1 MKKFLAMLMALVLAA
16 SCAMAAE
23 PYLPFYSAY
32 PATPDGNAWLEI
44 PNEYEFFVVPMSYS
58 MAYVMDPYEMSMNR
72 IGIFVHVPEGYVRQP
87 GDEDMTGFAED
98 GRKVLAGDNDTGV
111 STVIERYEIN
121 DLPAVRVDMTGQGY
135 EMIWIA
141 DGGDLYF
148 VMYPLADEGF
158 AQTMRTVADSF
169 HLVQAKTAP
178 TSNPA
183 DFEFTADENGVTITR
198 YIGEKQ
204 RVEIPAEI
212 DEKPVVALEDHAFY
226 ETPVT
231 WVSIPDSVREI
242 GEFCFSGCASLQTL
256 HLPQGLTEIPDC
268 MLESCFRLLEIDL
281 PDTVTTIGEGAF
293 WGNFYLD
300 TVRLPASLETLESM
314 NFIMAHYLER
324 FIVPEENQHFRTLDD
339 GAVLLSADGTRF
351 IHYCA
356 WQNRSGYTIP
366 EGVKRID
373 AFAFMDMG
381 VLTEIIVPEGVTA
394 IEAGAFLH
402 AYALQRLV
410 LPASAVELG
419 VVEEEGTGQIIGAGT
434 IVAPEGSAAQKH
446 AEQFNIAFEAAPVAE
461 NTNTNQSNEE

>member
-1 MKKFLAMLMALVLAA
+1 
-16 SCAMAAE
+16 
-23 PYLPFYSAY
+23 
-32 PATPDGNAWLEI
+32 
-44 PNEYEFFVVPMSYS
+44 
-58 MAYVMDPYEMSMNR
+58 
-72 IGIFVHVPEGYVRQP
+72 
-87 GDEDMTGFAED
+87 
-98 GRKVLAGDNDTGV
+98 
-111 STVIERYEIN
+111 
-121 DLPAVRVDMTGQGY
+121 
-135 EMIWIA
+135 
-141 DGGDLYF
+141 
-148 VMYPLADEGF
+148 
-158 AQTMRTVADSF
+158 
-169 HLVQAKTAP
+169 
-178 TSNPA
+178 
-183 DFEFTADENGVTITR
+183 
-198 YIGEKQ
+198 
-204 RVEIPAEI
+204 
-212 DEKPVVALEDHAFY
+212 
-226 ETPVT
+226 
-231 WVSIPDSVREI
+231 
-242 GEFCFSGCASLQTL
+242 
-256 HLPQGLTEIPDC
+256 

-293 WGNFYLD
+293 WGNYYLD

-324 FIVPEENQHFRTLDD
+324 FIVPEENPHFCTLDD